1 MENRTFRPSIRTAEL
16 ALLAAATLAG
26 GLKAPLG
33 ALLPVACTELRPGPW
48 TFVSA
53 EDQHISKY

>member
-48 TFVSA
+48 S
-53 EDQHISKY
+53 S